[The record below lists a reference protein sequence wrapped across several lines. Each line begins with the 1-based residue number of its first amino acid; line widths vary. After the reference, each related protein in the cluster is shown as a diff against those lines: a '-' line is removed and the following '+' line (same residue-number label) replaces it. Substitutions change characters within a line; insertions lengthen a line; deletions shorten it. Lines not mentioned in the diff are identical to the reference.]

1 MCAKRTPCRAFFFIL
16 CQISK
21 VVPLP
26 GLKARGLF
34 FPREAL
40 IKFNERNQPVNLIPR
55 VPELPILRKR
65 KIPSFF

>member
-1 MCAKRTPCRAFFFIL
+1 MCAKRTPYRAFFL
-16 CQISK
+16 YCVKSARWYC
-21 VVPLP
+21 LP

-40 IKFNERNQPVNLIPR
+40 IKFDERNQPVNLIPR
-55 VPELPILRKR
+55 VPELPILRRR